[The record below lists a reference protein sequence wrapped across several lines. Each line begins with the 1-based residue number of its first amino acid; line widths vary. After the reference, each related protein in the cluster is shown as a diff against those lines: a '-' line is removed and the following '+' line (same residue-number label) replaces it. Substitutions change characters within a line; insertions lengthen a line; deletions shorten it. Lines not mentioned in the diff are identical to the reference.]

1 MGNKLLLSIIILLL
15 SSTRRTVS
23 CLSQHSCISSL
34 SAMSL
39 HATATECKS
48 DGGSGNGI
56 GGKLVPSLDAT
67 RVTFLASKG
76 VNISPLHNLGA
87 QVTGVDLRQADSIDV
102 EVIEALQQE
111 MSTRGFL
118 VFKEQGVLTGDEQVR
133 ASELWGGKKIH
144 STHGVHPAAPNEH
157 IFRLSNDRRHGILGV
172 GPQWHNDGS
181 FLPTIFSHV
190 GYHIVRKPEGQGA
203 TYFAHQVLPP
213 PLSYSTPFSYAVCLF
228 KPFYL
233 RCVYI

>member
-203 TYFAHQVLPP
+203 TYFAHQGAAFDSLTQQEQERWSRFV
-213 PLSYSTPFSYAVCLF
+213 SVNRF
-228 KPFYL
+228 
-233 RCVYI
+233 